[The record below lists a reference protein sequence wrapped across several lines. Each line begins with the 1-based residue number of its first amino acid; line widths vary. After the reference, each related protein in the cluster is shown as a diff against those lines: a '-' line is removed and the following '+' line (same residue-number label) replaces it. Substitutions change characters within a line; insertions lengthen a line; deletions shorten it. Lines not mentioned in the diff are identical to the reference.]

1 MEAGV
6 VSTVRLTIQE
16 GKFHQV
22 KRMFEAVGKRV
33 LSLRRISM
41 GGLELDETLGEGEMR
56 PLTEQE
62 IAVLKE
68 I

>member
-1 MEAGV
+1 
-6 VSTVRLTIQE
+6 
-16 GKFHQV
+16 
-22 KRMFEAVGKRV
+22 MFEAVGKRV